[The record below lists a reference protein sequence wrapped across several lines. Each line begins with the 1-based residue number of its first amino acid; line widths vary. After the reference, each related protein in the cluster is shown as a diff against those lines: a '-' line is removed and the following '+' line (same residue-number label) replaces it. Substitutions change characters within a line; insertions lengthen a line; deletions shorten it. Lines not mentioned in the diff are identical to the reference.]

1 MRRVTKFTKYW
12 VYSASAGVLGLV
24 VLLFAYLSYAKPAI
38 SLGLGVF
45 SAWPGFLLLFLAI
58 LPAGKV
64 RLGQFEKRVANWK
77 WYGGIF
83 LAQVLMGWVLLT
95 QSLAFIGLG
104 PDFAKNTLNATFA
117 WRVTQDYWMNQWGIF
132 PWGFYA
138 LWGVSLAFFTYNK
151 KGVPFHHR
159 HAAVFWEGPLA
170 GYSKLMTEMVVI
182 GGTILVLLLSIASSF
197 ILIYQGLRLYLH
209 FPDYFE
215 TIFPDVVLFLIF
227 FVVIFWSI
235 GKKRLRKWSRRDI
248 SMATLLGI
256 SFVVVMTYFI
266 AASFFGDW
274 VKSNLPFPLPFQ
286 TCKCVENFEKAG
298 PDIRFAL
305 FQWSWWLLFAPLM
318 GSWIARISV
327 GRTIR
332 EVVLVMM
339 VVPLCFYLYLLSGAP
354 FVLPDL
360 HHPWIY
366 LLIGGVTFTICL
378 ILLRGRRNSELL
390 AAGFMPVP
398 ETTPMGVTS
407 LKQGTKI
414 HGLSHFGQRIIL
426 GPLGVVLL
434 HITGG
439 WLLIQY
445 PVVILGP
452 FILIKTC
459 FCMLGA
465 LFYQLFKDGAMR
477 YTLRS

>member
-1 MRRVTKFTKYW
+1 MRQVTKFTKHW
-12 VYSASAGVLGLV
+12 EHTLRMVMAIPPVLI
-24 VLLFAYLSYAKPAI
+24 FAYLAYARPAI
-38 SLGLGVF
+38 SLGLGVL

-64 RLGQFEKRVANWK
+64 KLGEAEKRIAFWK
-77 WYGGIF
+77 WFGGVL
-83 LAQVLMGWVLLT
+83 LAQALIGWLLLT

-104 PDFAKNTLNATFA
+104 PDFAKNTLNTTFA
-117 WRVTQDYWMNQWGIF
+117 WRVTQDYWMHQWGIF
-132 PWGFYA
+132 PWGIYA
-138 LWGVSLAFFTYNK
+138 LWGISLAFFTYNQ

-159 HAAVFWEGPLA
+159 HAAVFWEGALG
-170 GYSKLMTEMVVI
+170 GYVKLMTELIVI
-182 GGTILVLLLSIASSF
+182 GATVLVLLLTIASSF
-197 ILIYQGLRLYLH
+197 ILLYQGARIYFN
-209 FPDYFE
+209 FPDYFQ
-215 TIFPDVVLFLIF
+215 TIFPDIVLFLIF

-235 GKKRLRKWSRRDI
+235 GKKTLRKWGRRHITMASLLCI
-248 SMATLLGI
+248 SL
-256 SFVVVMTYFI
+256 FVVMAYLTV
-266 AASFFGDW
+266 ASFFGDW

-318 GSWIARISV
+318 GSWIARISI

-332 EVVLVMM
+332 EVVLAMM
-339 VVPLCFYLYLLSGAP
+339 FVPLCIYIYLMSGAS
-354 FVLPDL
+354 FALPNL
-360 HHPWIY
+360 HQPWIY
-366 LLIGGVTFTICL
+366 LLMGVVTFAICL
-378 ILLRGRRNSELL
+378 KLFQGRRTSELL

-398 ETTPMGVTS
+398 DSIPMGTTS

-445 PVVILGP
+445 PIVILGP

-477 YTLRS
+477 SYTP